1 MYEDE
6 TTRWLRQYIR
16 DLYYARHNPYYP
28 RRNCREFMSC
38 AIEEL
43 RRRRHVRAARRIYA

>member
-6 TTRWLRQYIR
+6 TTRWLRQYVR
-16 DLYYARHNPYYP
+16 ELFQSRNHPLYPHTMT
-28 RRNCREFMSC
+28 REFLSC

-43 RRRRHVRAARRIYA
+43 RRRRHARSARRIFS